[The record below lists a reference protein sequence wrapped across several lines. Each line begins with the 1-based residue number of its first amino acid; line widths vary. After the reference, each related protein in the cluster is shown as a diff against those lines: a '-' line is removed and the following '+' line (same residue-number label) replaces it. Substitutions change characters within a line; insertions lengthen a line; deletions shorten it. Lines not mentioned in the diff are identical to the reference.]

1 MTALRFASFDDEF
14 LEPTLSILKIIDKH
28 GKFHEQSAIFQQ
40 APPPFLSSTKWLKA
54 LSPDSTQICK
64 AQVPCHFKDSVEKT

>member
-28 GKFHEQSAIFQQ
+28 GKFHEKSAIFQH
-40 APPPFLSSTKWLKA
+40 APTSISVFNKMAEGSQSGLNPNMQGTSA
-54 LSPDSTQICK
+54 LS
-64 AQVPCHFKDSVEKT
+64 F